1 MPRRLSR
8 TLLVA
13 AALVLAPFG
22 ARATDLVVW
31 WEGGVFPKE
40 DETVREIATA
50 FERKTGRKV
59 DLSIQPQENLLPAT
73 LAAVEDG
80 NPPDFVFDI
89 VVAHHI
95 DQWAH
100 EGRLA
105 DLADTLGPLTAQF
118 DRDALDH
125 ATLLDATAGR
135 RGLYALPMAHSQ
147 YHVHIWRSLLER
159 AGLTLQDIPKEWEPF
174 WAFWCD
180 KVQPAVRKATG
191 RDDIW
196 GVGLDMAADAGNDT
210 DSQFWQFVSAY
221 EADYVTRDGRLV
233 IDEPAVRTGLVR
245 ALTSY
250 TDIFRKGCTPPA
262 SADWDDRGNNQA
274 FLAQAVVMTVNNS
287 LSIPNALKA
296 TRPEDYARNAVTL
309 GWPAGA
315 DGQPLA
321 IYAGSIN
328 AVVFRNGGHL
338 AAATEFVRFLVG
350 EGWLA
355 HWLDF
360 SADRWLPAMPALLA
374 APFWLDPGDPH
385 RMAAAMQ
392 FLAQP
397 RDYWEAYPAFS
408 GEWRHDNVFRDR
420 VWPTAVHRVVA
431 EGFSPEQAVDEAIA
445 RVHQILSE

>member
-1 MPRRLSR
+1 
-8 TLLVA
+8 V
-13 AALVLAPFG
+13 
-22 ARATDLVVW
+22 
-31 WEGGVFPKE
+31 
-40 DETVREIATA
+40 
-50 FERKTGRKV
+50 
-59 DLSIQPQENLLPAT
+59 
-73 LAAVEDG
+73 
-80 NPPDFVFDI
+80 
-89 VVAHHI
+89 
-95 DQWAH
+95 
-100 EGRLA
+100 
-105 DLADTLGPLTAQF
+105 LGPAAAQF
-118 DRDALDH
+118 DQDAL
-125 ATLLDATAGR
+125 ARNTLFDTTAGK
-135 RGLYALPMAHSQ
+135 RGLFALPMGRTSN
-147 YHVHIWRSLLER
+147 HVHVWKSLLER
-159 AGLTLQDIPKEWEPF
+159 AGFTLADIPREWGPF
-174 WAFWCD
+174 WSFWCD
-180 KVQPAVRKATG
+180 QVQPAVRSATG
-191 RDDIW
+191 RDDVY
-196 GVGLDMAADAGNDT
+196 GAGLTMSAGANDT
-210 DSQFWQFVSAY
+210 EIGFRQFVAAY

-245 ALTSY
+245 ALASY

-309 GWPAGA
+309 GWPSGA
-315 DGQPLA
+315 DGKPLA

-374 APFWLDPGDPH
+374 APFWLDPDDPH

-420 VWPTAVHRVVA
+420 VWPTAVYRVVA

-445 RVHQILSE
+445 RVHHFLSK